1 MILFTPLWSH
11 HLISFQNL
19 GLGLFE
25 DRSKRNGADQDSEMS
40 NSSSSSDTSDS
51 SEMITDADYYDDS
64 DEESDP
70 EIITSF
76 VPVRRIKPLPRRATN
91 PRPNIVVVGERDGG

>member
-1 MILFTPLWSH
+1 
-11 HLISFQNL
+11 LIQNL

-25 DRSKRNGADQDSEMS
+25 DRSKKKGTPDEDSEMEMS
-40 NSSSSSDTSDS
+40 NSSTSSSDTSDS
-51 SEMITDADYYDDS
+51 SEVIAADDDDDS

-91 PRPNIVVVGERDGG
+91 PRPNIVVLSNGDSV

>member
-1 MILFTPLWSH
+1 
-11 HLISFQNL
+11 LIFIFAQNL

-25 DRSKRNGADQDSEMS
+25 DRSKRKGTPDEDSEMS
-40 NSSSSSDTSDS
+40 NLSSSSSTDTSDS
-51 SEMITDADYYDDS
+51 SEMAYADDYDDS

-76 VPVRRIKPLPRRATN
+76 VPIRRIRPLPRRATN
-91 PRPNIVVVGERDGG
+91 SRPNIVVVSEGDRA